1 MAEFVRGIQG
11 AGIILPK
18 EKLHGSPSTGS
29 DEGHDGAVGEEF
41 DPFLADAEEA
51 EGPSIPAVVAPPE
64 NQWYH
69 GRLDRYT
76 AEERLWQANKMGS
89 YLVRE
94 SDRKPGSYV
103 LSYLGRTGINHFRI
117 TAVCG
122 DFYIG
127 GRQFDSLS
135 DLIGYYT
142 SCSDLLKR
150 ERLIHPVPPPE
161 PVNDKKRVVAILP
174 YTKMPDTDE
183 LSFQKGDIFFVHNDM
198 GDGWLW
204 VTAHRTGEQ
213 GMIFRD
219 LVDDLDDNIDPNTVF
234 SWFHPN
240 VTKSEAVDMLVKAGP
255 GSFLVRPSDNSPGDY
270 SLFFHINNQIQRF
283 RIEKK
288 GVRYLMGGRTFECL
302 DAVINRYRK
311 EQIVEGHTLILAVGR
326 SMTEGDGTFNSKEV
340 QHAEKIYA
348 TLRECREQSGVKKN
362 KGIKMQGYL
371 NKKSEKNKKWKS
383 MYFVLLVDG
392 TDTHLYFYENPK
404 RTKPKGLIDL
414 SCAYLYQVHDSVFDR
429 PHCFQLVE
437 RALPCLA
444 TTTYLCANTADTAQ
458 DWISAVKPLCVT
470 QQTRSPKVQR
480 LRELRCLHLHILDAH
495 RFHQSRIQE
504 MHWMGQRMICL
515 GKSQVEMCPRKI
527 LSEDKKMK
535 DPLLVIMTIQLPYKL
550 VPNPFCIVSLNQ
562 VKVARTKVKTGPD
575 PVWDEEFIL
584 DDVPPDVLTFTVT
597 VYNKGK
603 RSKDTEVAE
612 FTVELGNLTNG
623 DETEDWYPLSGI
635 TPIGEWGSLRLRTR
649 YLHDLI
655 MPQEEYSPMQQL
667 ILDPSLEVVRAL
679 ADICHL
685 DRVPL
690 ANSLLRIFRFERREA
705 DILKTLNEAEI
716 EKEEETSTLFRAAS
730 LTTTLMDLYMKS
742 VCGGFLHSAILDTI
756 LKLLDTKQSCE
767 LNPNK
772 MESPDD
778 ACANAEFLLQI
789 LDEVTLSI
797 FMSADAC
804 SKTLRY
810 ICGCLQRAVVG
821 KWPHERLVRTRV
833 VSGFI
838 FLRLLCPAILN
849 PRQFNL
855 ISEPPPPMAA
865 RSLIMVAK
873 CLQNLANLVEFGGKE
888 QYMEVVNP
896 FILKNK
902 ERMVVFLDQ
911 LSNLPERPECE
922 EARIKGDPARDLGT
936 LHHICVSHL
945 KELQVLG
952 KTQSTIKKLVT
963 VTEMLSKHKQKYL
976 EMIR

>member
-1 MAEFVRGIQG
+1 MAEFVRGG
-11 AGIILPK
+11 AGVILPK
-18 EKLHGSPSTGS
+18 EKLQGSPSTGS
-29 DEGHDGAVGEEF
+29 EEGHDGAVGDEF
-41 DPFLADAEEA
+41 DPFLGDAEEA
-51 EGPSIPAVVAPPE
+51 EGANVSMLVAPPE

-76 AEERLWQANKMGS
+76 AEERLWHAVKMGS

-103 LSYLGRTGINHFRI
+103 LSYLGRSGINHFRI

-150 ERLIHPVPPPE
+150 ERLVHPVPPPE
-161 PVNDKKRVVAILP
+161 PVNDKKRMVAILP

-213 GMIFRD
+213 GMIFRE
-219 LVDDLDDNIDPNTVF
+219 LVEDLDENIDPNTVF
-234 SWFHPN
+234 TWFHPN
-240 VTKSEAVDMLVKAGP
+240 VTKNEAVDMLVKAGP

-311 EQIVEGHTLILAVGR
+311 EQIVEGHTLIQPVCR
-326 SMTEGDGTFNSKEV
+326 MMTETDGPVKSKEV

-348 TLRECREQSGVKKN
+348 TLRECREQSGLKKN

-383 MYFVLLVDG
+383 MYFVLVVDG
-392 TDTHLYFYENPK
+392 TDTLLYFYDNPK

-444 TTTYLCANTADTAQ
+444 TITYLCANSADSSQ
-458 DWISAVKPLCVT
+458 DWISALKPLCVT
-470 QQTRSPKVQR
+470 QMTRSPKVQR
-480 LRELRCLHLHILDAH
+480 LRELRCLQLHVLDAH
-495 RFHQSRIQE
+495 R
-504 MHWMGQRMICL
+504 
-515 GKSQVEMCPRKI
+515 
-527 LSEDKKMK
+527 
-535 DPLLVIMTIQLPYKL
+535 LPYKL
-550 VPNPFCIVSLNQ
+550 VPNPFCIISLNQ
-562 VKVARTKVKTGPD
+562 VKVARTKVKNGPD
-575 PVWDEEFIL
+575 PVWDEEFML
-584 DDVPPDVLTFTVT
+584 DDIPPDVITFTIT

-612 FTVELGNLTNG
+612 LTVELGSLTNG
-623 DETEDWYPLSGI
+623 DEVIQNEDWYPLSGI
-635 TPIGEWGSLRLRTR
+635 TPIGEWGSLRLRIR

-667 ILDPSLEVVRAL
+667 VLDPSLEVVRAL

-685 DRVPL
+685 DRIPL
-690 ANSLLRIFRFERREA
+690 ANSLLRIFRYERKEA
-705 DILKTLNEAEI
+705 DLLRSLNEAEI

-742 VCGGFLHSAILDTI
+742 VCN
-756 LKLLDTKQSCE
+756 
-767 LNPNK
+767 LNPTK

-778 ACANAEFLLQI
+778 ACDNAEFLLQI
-789 LDEVTLSI
+789 LDEITLSI
-797 FMSADAC
+797 FMSADSC
-804 SKTLRY
+804 PKTLRY
-810 ICGCLQRAVVG
+810 ICGCLQRTVMS

-833 VSGFI
+833 VS
-838 FLRLLCPAILN
+838 
-849 PRQFNL
+849 
-855 ISEPPPPMAA
+855 EPPPPMAS

-888 QYMEVVNP
+888 PYMEVVNP

-911 LSNLPERPECE
+911 LSNITEKPESEDG
-922 EARIKGDPARDLGT
+922 RIKGDPARDLGT

-945 KELQVLG
+945 KELQTLG
-952 KTQSTIKKLVT
+952 KTQPTIKKLVT

>member
-1 MAEFVRGIQG
+1 MAEFVRGGPSVSNNAKIENTKKG
-11 AGIILPK
+11 D
-18 EKLHGSPSTGS
+18 SPSTGS
-29 DEGHDGAVGEEF
+29 EDGGNIEPINDNDFDVFLENIPDDIQDIEEPDHTNNTTF
-41 DPFLADAEEA
+41 
-51 EGPSIPAVVAPPE
+51 SAPPE

-69 GRLDRYT
+69 GRLDRFT
-76 AEERLWQANKMGS
+76 AEERLRDASRLGS

-122 DFYIG
+122 DYYIG
-127 GRQFDSLS
+127 GRQFNSLM
-135 DLIGYYT
+135 DLVAYYT
-142 SCSDLLKR
+142 HCSDLLKK
-150 ERLIHPVPPPE
+150 ERLIHPTPPPE
-161 PVNDKKRVVAILP
+161 PVNDKKRIVAILP

-213 GMIFRD
+213 GLIFRE
-219 LVDDLDDNIDPNTVF
+219 LVDDLDDSIDPNTVF

-311 EQIVEGHTLILAVGR
+311 EQIVEGHTLVQAMV
-326 SMTEGDGTFNSKEV
+326 TEPDGTVRVNKEV

-348 TLRECREQSGVKKN
+348 TLRECREQSGAKKN

-371 NKKSEKNKKWKS
+371 EKKSEKNKKWKAL
-383 MYFVLLVDG
+383 YFVLVVDAS
-392 TDTHLYFYENPK
+392 DTHLYLYDNPK

-414 SCAYLYQVHDSVFDR
+414 SCAYLYQVHESVFDR

-437 RALPCLA
+437 RALPCLS
-444 TTTYLCANTADTAQ
+444 TITYLAAPNSETAS
-458 DWISAVKPLCVT
+458 DWINALKPLCVS
-470 QQTRSPKVQR
+470 QLTRAPKVAR
-480 LRELRCLHLHILDAH
+480 LRELRSLQLHIMDAH
-495 RFHQSRIQE
+495 R
-504 MHWMGQRMICL
+504 
-515 GKSQVEMCPRKI
+515 
-527 LSEDKKMK
+527 
-535 DPLLVIMTIQLPYKL
+535 LPYKL
-550 VPNPFCIVSLNQ
+550 VPNPFIIVALNN
-562 VKVARTKVKTGPD
+562 VKVARTKMKTGPH

-584 DDVPPDVLTFTVT
+584 EDVPPDVMSFSLTL
-597 VYNKGK
+597 YNKGK

-612 FTVELGNLTNG
+612 LIVELSSLANG
-623 DETEDWYPLSGI
+623 EEMDEWYPFAGV
-635 TPIGEWGSLRLRTR
+635 TPIGDWGALRLRLR
-649 YLHDLI
+649 YRHDLA
-655 MPQEEYSPMQQL
+655 MPPEEYSPLQQL
-667 ILDPSLEVVRAL
+667 LLDPELHVVKAL
-679 ADICHL
+679 ADVCHL
-685 DRVPL
+685 DRIPL
-690 ANSLLRIFRFERREA
+690 ANSLLRIFRHEKREA
-705 DILKTLNEAEI
+705 DLLKSLNQAEVD
-716 EKEEETSTLFRAAS
+716 KEDETPTLFRAAS

-742 VCGGFLHSAILDTI
+742 VCTSFLKSALQDTI
-756 LKLLDTKQSCE
+756 IKLIDSKQSCE
-767 LNPNK
+767 LNPSK
-772 MESPDD
+772 MDSPED
-778 ACANAEFLLQI
+778 ACSNAEFLLQV

-797 FMSADAC
+797 FTSPDMCPKS
-804 SKTLRY
+804 LRY
-810 ICGCLQRAVVG
+810 ICCCLQRAVVA

-849 PRQFNL
+849 PKSFNL
-855 ISEPPPPMAA
+855 IAESPSPAA
-865 RSLIMVAK
+865 TRSLVMVAK

-888 QYMEVVNP
+888 PYMEVVNP

-911 LSNLPERPECE
+911 LSNVSDKPEPECISPRGKCILDI
-922 EARIKGDPARDLGT
+922 AKDLAT

-945 KELQVLG
+945 KELQILS
-952 KTQSTIKKLVT
+952 KQQPTIKRLVT
-963 VTEMLSKHKQKYL
+963 VTEMLSNHKQRYKEKL
-976 EMIR
+976 R

>member
-1 MAEFVRGIQG
+1 MAEFVRGG
-11 AGIILPK
+11 PATGIIMPK
-18 EKLHGSPSTGS
+18 EKLQGSPSTGS
-29 DEGHDGAVGEEF
+29 DERDDGAIGEEF
-41 DPFLADAEEA
+41 DPFLGDAEEA
-51 EGPSIPAVVAPPE
+51 ESANVSAIVAPPE

-76 AEERLWQANKMGS
+76 AEERLWQAAKMGS

-161 PVNDKKRVVAILP
+161 PVNDKKRIVAILP

-219 LVDDLDDNIDPNTVF
+219 LVDDLDENIDPNTVF

-311 EQIVEGHTLILAVGR
+311 EQIVEGHTLVLAVGR
-326 SMTEGDGTFNSKEV
+326 SMSEGDGTVKSKEV

-392 TDTHLYFYENPK
+392 TDTHLYFYDNPK

-444 TTTYLCANTADTAQ
+444 TTTYLCANTADSAQ
-458 DWISAVKPLCVT
+458 DWIAALKPLCVT
-470 QQTRSPKVQR
+470 QQTRAPKVQR
-480 LRELRCLHLHILDAH
+480 LRELRCLQLHVLDAH
-495 RFHQSRIQE
+495 R
-504 MHWMGQRMICL
+504 
-515 GKSQVEMCPRKI
+515 
-527 LSEDKKMK
+527 
-535 DPLLVIMTIQLPYKL
+535 LPYKL
-550 VPNPFCIVSLNQ
+550 VPNPFCIISLNQ

-575 PVWDEEFIL
+575 PVWDEEFVL
-584 DDVPPDVLTFTVT
+584 DDVPPDVLSFTVT

-612 FTVELGNLTNG
+612 LTVELSSLTNG
-623 DETEDWYPLSGI
+623 DENEDWYTLSGI

-667 ILDPSLEVVRAL
+667 VLDPSLEVVRAL

-690 ANSLLRIFRFERREA
+690 ANSLLRIFRYERKEA
-705 DILKTLNEAEI
+705 DLLKSLNEAEI

-742 VCGGFLHSAILDTI
+742 VCTGFLHSAIQDTI
-756 LKLLDTKQSCE
+756 LKLLEAKQSCE
-767 LNPNK
+767 LNPTK

-797 FMSADAC
+797 FMSAEAC
-804 SKTLRY
+804 PKTVRY
-810 ICGCLQRAVVG
+810 ICGCLQRTVMG

-888 QYMEVVNP
+888 PYMEVVNP

-911 LSNLPERPECE
+911 LSNLTEKPESE
-922 EARIKGDPARDLGT
+922 ENRIKGDPARDLGT

-945 KELQVLG
+945 KELQALG
-952 KTQSTIKKLVT
+952 KTQATIKKLVT